1 MLIGLQELGKSFGER
16 VILHGITASVE
27 KEDRIGIIGENGAGK
42 TTLIR
47 MLCGEYTPDEGE
59 MNIGDNVT
67 IGYLE
72 QNAHLDP
79 ALDVY
84 GEMRTVYAPAIQ
96 AMEKMH
102 ILDQKLAADP
112 ANEAFLAEHGRMSAI
127 VDAMDAYNMD
137 VEIRKVLNGM
147 DFGPATYEKSVGVL
161 SGGELTRLRL
171 AKLLL
176 QKPDVLI
183 LDEPTNHLDF
193 ATMEWLESYLKEY
206 RGAVLVVS
214 HDRYFLD
221 SICNRIWEVEQG
233 TLIAYK
239 GNFSA
244 YLPQK
249 EMAVALQQ
257 KQHDADVAKAAKL
270 EDYIARNLVRASTTK
285 MAQSRRKQL
294 EKLEIT
300 EAPKTGHTDL
310 NFRFEFDVA
319 PYNEVLITKQLH
331 IEIGG
336 RDLLHSLDQIV
347 YRGDKLVIAGPNG
360 AGKSTLLQVLDG
372 RRRPSSGL
380 VRTGAG
386 TKASIFEQQQ
396 IRRGGRVIDA
406 IWSKYPRFTELEVR
420 SHLARFAFRGEDV
433 FKPCDALSGGELA
446 RLRFAEMVLERP
458 NLLFLDE
465 PTNHLDIFT
474 RESLTQAL
482 AEYEGTLLLVT
493 HDRYL
498 MNTLGCP
505 ILYLQDGEAKLYE
518 SYEKLMGRGTA
529 AVQPVKQESTAGA
542 QNQGGGYGKEER
554 RRRAEARNRLKTIEK
569 DIDEVGARIV
579 ELENE
584 MNDPEVYRDHN
595 LMREKCDALEDAR
608 FHQQELFDEWEKLL
622 EEQDAQEEAAK
633 N

>member
-59 MNIGDNVT
+59 MTIGDNVT

-300 EAPKTGHTDL
+300 EAPKTGHTEM

-529 AVQPVKQESTAGA
+529 AVQPVKQESMAGA